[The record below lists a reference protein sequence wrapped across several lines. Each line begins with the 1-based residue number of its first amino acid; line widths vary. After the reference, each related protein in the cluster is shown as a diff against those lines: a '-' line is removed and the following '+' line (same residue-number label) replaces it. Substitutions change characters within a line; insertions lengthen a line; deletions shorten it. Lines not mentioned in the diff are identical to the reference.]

1 VREAVKEHVSRAI
14 EGLDPRGFRQ
24 EPAHVSA
31 LLGRLAGAAYDGP
44 DGSVI
49 ITVTNIDSIGPG
61 AAERWSGADL
71 AITASIS
78 DGNELI
84 RKAILSQAKLGAVA
98 TLEPGERERL
108 DGQIKDMQR
117 IVPNPKVLE
126 IPADGL
132 HRRPRMLSGNK
143 VLDGDYT
150 GGYDLPDYFVRR
162 ILTTFDGVTDPV
174 IVEGVQDS
182 NLRQLRLNA
191 RFARRVV

>member
-1 VREAVKEHVSRAI
+1 VV
-14 EGLDPRGFRQ
+14 
-24 EPAHVSA
+24 
-31 LLGRLAGAAYDGP
+31 
-44 DGSVI
+44 

-78 DGNELI
+78 ADNDTL
-84 RKAILSQAKLGAVA
+84 RKAILSQAKLGAVEN
-98 TLEPGERERL
+98 LEPGERERL
-108 DGQIKDMQR
+108 ESQIRDMQR

-132 HRRPRMLSGNK
+132 HRQPRMLSGNK
-143 VLDGDYT
+143 VVDGDYT